1 MTDTTM
7 PPEAFTIAPQ
17 PLDGLDGDALD
28 GYLAGLILAQAARED
43 RPLTEALGLPPGPLA
58 GLVHQLRPDAVQ
70 LLDGAVGDTGEDA
83 IEEADLRAFLL
94 EHRAGR
100 GAVEEWLAAIVARRS
115 LAPNHLW
122 QDMGFTNRRELNA
135 FFRRHFPALV
145 ALNSGDM
152 KWKKFF
158 YRQLCLRVGMLICK
172 SPNCEVCDDFA
183 ACFEAEEGDPL
194 STLAQMGRGA

>member
-1 MTDTTM
+1 MTDTIM
-7 PPEAFTIAPQ
+7 PPEAFTVAPQ
-17 PLDGLDGDALD
+17 PLDALGNDALD

-43 RPLTEALGLPPGPLA
+43 RPLTVALGLPAGPLA
-58 GLVHQLRPDAVQ
+58 ALVHRYCPDAAH
-70 LLDGAVGDTGEDA
+70 LIHNIAGDAGEDA

-100 GAVEEWLAAIVARRS
+100 GAAEEWLAAIVARRS

-135 FFRRHFPALV
+135 FFRRHFPTLV

-158 YRQLCLRVGMLICK
+158 YRQLCLREGMLIEMMRADGVLK
-172 SPNCEVCDDFA
+172 
-183 ACFEAEEGDPL
+183 
-194 STLAQMGRGA
+194 RRRR